1 MAGVGH
7 IIQVEDIEPL
17 IGSETIA
24 RIQAKARK
32 LQDVQ
37 VVNFNSTYSSAYGGE
52 GARERAR
59 TLCPDALF
67 GI

>member
-37 VVNFNSTYSSAYGGE
+37 VVNFNSTYYVGGV
-52 GARERAR
+52 A
-59 TLCPDALF
+59 
-67 GI
+67 